1 MNVFTIVDFL
11 NINLHKIAMFAENKT
26 AKSWIYMFIIPFVIF
41 SNFFDI
47 FTVLLGAMYGEDKQ
61 PTKPT
66 EDKHQFVVDMQIDLT
81 KEAPELTL
89 NKNKVKF
96 IYNISIHKHVFSHIN
111 VTIIQGC

>member
-1 MNVFTIVDFL
+1 
-11 NINLHKIAMFAENKT
+11 
-26 AKSWIYMFIIPFVIF
+26 MFITPFVIF

-47 FTVLLGAMYGEDKQ
+47 FTVVLLGVMYGEDKQ

-89 NKNKVKF
+89 KKVK
-96 IYNISIHKHVFSHIN
+96 
-111 VTIIQGC
+111 

>member
-26 AKSWIYMFIIPFVIF
+26 AKSWIYTFIIPFATF

-47 FTVLLGAMYGEDKQ
+47 FTVLLGVMYGEDKQ

-81 KEAPELTL
+81 KEAPELTF
-89 NKNKVKF
+89 KKIK
-96 IYNISIHKHVFSHIN
+96 
-111 VTIIQGC
+111 

>member
-47 FTVLLGAMYGEDKQ
+47 FTALLGMADGKEKRSA
-61 PTKPT
+61 KAT
-66 EDKHQFVVDMQIDLT
+66 EDKRQFVVDMQIDLT
-81 KEAPELTL
+81 KEAQ
-89 NKNKVKF
+89 
-96 IYNISIHKHVFSHIN
+96 N
-111 VTIIQGC
+111 VH

>member
-11 NINLHKIAMFAENKT
+11 NINLHKIAMFAENRT

-47 FTVLLGAMYGEDKQ
+47 FTALSGVAYGKEKQ
-61 PTKPT
+61 SAKPT
-66 EDKHQFVVDMQIDLT
+66 EDKHQFAVDMQIDLT

-89 NKNKVKF
+89 KKIK
-96 IYNISIHKHVFSHIN
+96 
-111 VTIIQGC
+111 